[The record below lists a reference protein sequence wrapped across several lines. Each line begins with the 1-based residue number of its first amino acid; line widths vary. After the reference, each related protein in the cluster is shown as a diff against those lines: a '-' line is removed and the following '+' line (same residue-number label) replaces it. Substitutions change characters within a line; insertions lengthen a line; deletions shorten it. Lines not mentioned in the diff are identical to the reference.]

1 MSVGGHGSIAPM
13 STAVSSQRA
22 VSAGSAPVGPVLSV
36 AMAIDAFRPVLGGAQ
51 LQLERLGPLLR
62 ERGIHPTVLTRR
74 VDDGSP
80 RRAWEHG
87 LDVHRLGVPAAP
99 AAASAVY
106 AARGAAW
113 VAAARPDVVHA
124 HGLLSAATLALAG
137 GGVARR
143 PVVVKVLSSGTHG
156 DVARLRT
163 KPWGRARLDRLLRTV
178 AAFVAVSAEVED
190 ELRGL
195 GVPRRRVRRIPNGV
209 DVDHHRPAG
218 PGDEP
223 FAVRRTRLRLPVD
236 GPLVVTCGRLDARK
250 RLDLLVEAQARVPGT
265 LLVVGDGPERAALVE
280 RARAVGVADRVAFR
294 PAVDDVAPYLR
305 AADVYATASAQDG
318 LSNAVLE
325 AMACGLP
332 VVAARAGGMAQLV
345 DDETGV
351 LVGVA
356 TAAELGTA
364 LATLLADPDAAVGRG
379 LAGRGRVVAGYA
391 LPATAD
397 RLVALYRE
405 VAGA

>member
-1 MSVGGHGSIAPM
+1 M
-13 STAVSSQRA
+13 STAVSPQRA
-22 VSAGSAPVGPVLSV
+22 VSAGPAPAGPVLSV

-62 ERGIHPTVLTRR
+62 ERGVQPTVLTRR
-74 VDDGSP
+74 VDAASP
-80 RRAWEHG
+80 RRAREHG
-87 LDVHRLGVPAAP
+87 LDVRRLGVPGAP

-113 VAAARPDVVHA
+113 VAATRPDVVHA
-124 HGLLSAATLALAG
+124 HGLLSAATLALVG

-143 PVVVKVLSSGTHG
+143 PVVAKVLSSGVHG

-163 KPWGRARLDRLLRTV
+163 KLGGPARLHRLLRTV

-190 ELRGL
+190 ELRRL
-195 GVPRRRVRRIPNGV
+195 GVPARRVRRIPNGV

-218 PGDEP
+218 IGDEP
-223 FAVRRTRLRLPVD
+223 LAVRRTRLRLPVD

-265 LLVVGDGPERAALVE
+265 LLVVGEGPERTALVA
-280 RARAVGVADRVAFR
+280 RARAAGVADRVTFR
-294 PAVDDVAPYLR
+294 PTVDDVAPYLR
-305 AADVYATASAQDG
+305 AADAYATASAQDG

-345 DDETGV
+345 DDRTGA
-351 LVGVA
+351 LVRVA
-356 TAAELGTA
+356 SAAELGAA
-364 LATLLADPDAAVGRG
+364 LATLLADPDGAIARG
-379 LAGRGRVVAGYA
+379 LAGRARVVADYGLA
-391 LPATAD
+391 ATAD

-405 VAGA
+405 LAGG